1 MPPPPPPAPAP
12 ILRPPAP
19 TTTEATAPQQQ
30 GRADTLAGVR
40 AVPPGAAPTGF
51 QWALLPGFSGPL
63 APATDATV
71 ALPRR
76 GPAPAAS
83 CMASRTETYAAQLV
97 AAAAAAARANDASRG
112 STPAPSSSPA
122 TPAVANPASALG
134 SSASAATATTPATL
148 STPGSSLVTLAA
160 GGASTPDRGGGPRR
174 VGRRGARGGA
184 RGSAR
189 GGARRGGQGGARG
202 GVRDAAS
209 ERTGLEG
216 ERNGLAGYP
225 TDLMRH
231 CDQVETAARAAARRR
246 VDHKREAEAAERVP
260 AANRDST
267 PSNTARTALAAH
279 QVRVERARA
288 AACAAALQREAVPE
302 PVALVDEPVL
312 DDPAAMARP
321 AGAAAGPAATAPGRA
336 AAPAGPGTGGAGN
349 GTGSM
354 GNGRA
359 WTTLERV
366 ALCEAYKLQ
375 TLDALNGTSQTAN
388 TLWAKVWFAFASRT
402 PPNLSVSDL
411 RGRWSNRA
419 LTSAKTEFQRNIA
432 PCTQRFAH
440 FYHVASTQLTG
451 NMNEES
457 VLRAARCLY
466 TATGAYAAE
475 RRDIDYEKVLQEQG
489 KASPVRRACLL
500 PENWQPYWKV
510 LRTMDKW
517 SGASATPE
525 MEKLFLNDTD
535 DDCEESGIES
545 DCVTAAD
552 GTTPKR
558 KRIRR
563 ENDSLQARP
572 VGRKAAKRAAKTKS
586 RGEEDAPEAS
596 LAASDEAMRSI
607 AQSMARKA
615 DLADAAYQVESRR
628 EAIDLF
634 NRPENRQRDERKQFR
649 SMMMRRMVNLGR
661 AVTQHVIHGRTT
673 TPTEGAPTLSTA
685 VGAMTSRNA
694 GSRSG
699 GASSAVDRA
708 RGANAMAT
716 KTKNAQAVANAQSV
730 DLTTPPNGR
739 APANTRGAER
749 SASKGGGRNG
759 PADSAELAGEL
770 DDEEKADVADM
781 EFDSFPAE
789 ADGEDDDP
797 AAP

>member
-1 MPPPPPPAPAP
+1 
-12 ILRPPAP
+12 
-19 TTTEATAPQQQ
+19 
-30 GRADTLAGVR
+30 
-40 AVPPGAAPTGF
+40 
-51 QWALLPGFSGPL
+51 
-63 APATDATV
+63 
-71 ALPRR
+71 
-76 GPAPAAS
+76 
-83 CMASRTETYAAQLV
+83 MASRTETYAAQLV

-112 STPAPSSSPA
+112 STPAPASSPA
-122 TPAVANPASALG
+122 APAVANPAGALG
-134 SSASAATATTPATL
+134 SSASAATATTPTTL

-160 GGASTPDRGGGPRR
+160 GPASTPDRGGGPRR
-174 VGRRGARGGA
+174 VGRGGARGGA

-202 GVRDAAS
+202 GVRDAVS

-225 TDLMRH
+225 TDFMRH

-246 VDHKREAEAAERVP
+246 VDHEREAEAAERVP
-260 AANRDST
+260 AASRDST
-267 PSNTARTALAAH
+267 PSDTARTALAAH
-279 QVRVERARA
+279 QARMDRARA
-288 AACAAALQREAVPE
+288 AARAAALQRGAVPE
-302 PVALVDEPVL
+302 PVALVDKPVV

-321 AGAAAGPAATAPGRA
+321 AEAAAGPAATAAGRA
-336 AAPAGPGTGGAGN
+336 AAPAGAGTGGAGN
-349 GTGSM
+349 GTGSK
-354 GNGRA
+354 GKGRA
-359 WTTLERV
+359 WTTPERV
-366 ALCEAYKLQ
+366 ALCEAYKLH
-375 TLDALNGTSQTAN
+375 TLDAVNGTIQTAN
-388 TLWAKVWFAFASRT
+388 NLWAKVWFAFASRT

-419 LTSAKTEFQRNIA
+419 PTSAKTEFQRNIA

-451 NMNEES
+451 NMNEKS

-475 RRDIDYEKVLQEQG
+475 RIDFDYEKVLQEQG
-489 KASPVRRACLL
+489 KASPVRRARLL
-500 PENWQPYWKV
+500 PENGQPCWQV

-517 SGASATPE
+517 SGASANPE
-525 MEKLFLNDTD
+525 MEKLFLSNTD
-535 DDCEESGIES
+535 DDSEESGVES

-558 KRIRR
+558 KRMRR

-572 VGRKAAKRAAKTKS
+572 VGRKAAKRAAKPKS
-586 RGEEDAPEAS
+586 RGEEDALEAS

-615 DLADAAYQVESRR
+615 ELADAAYQIESLR
-628 EAIDLF
+628 EAIDFF
-634 NRPENRQRDERKQFR
+634 NRPENRHTDEGKRFR

-673 TPTEGAPTLSTA
+673 TPTEGAPTSSTA
-685 VGAMTSRNA
+685 IDGMTSRDA

-699 GASSAVDRA
+699 AASSAADRA

-716 KTKNAQAVANAQSV
+716 KAKNAQAVADARSV
-730 DLTTPPNGR
+730 NLTTPPNGR

-749 SASKGGGRNG
+749 SALGGGGRNG

-770 DDEEKADVADM
+770 DKEEEVDVADM
-781 EFDSFPAE
+781 EFDFLPAE
-789 ADGEDDDP
+789 ADGDDDDQ